1 MRKYTP
7 QMLLYRH
14 SLTAVSVQGG
24 LGGGKGFPGGSDGK
38 ESACSAGYLGSIPE
52 LGRSP
57 RRGHGNPLHGEP
69 WSPSFKQALG
79 TTLDPQLLTHGSE
92 SPLRDSSFTMAGL
105 GRGQA
110 SLSQPHRPNR
120 IGL

>member
-57 RRGHGNPLHGEP
+57 RRGHGNPLQYSFLENLHGQRNLAGYGPRGCKE
-69 WSPSFKQALG
+69 SD
-79 TTLDPQLLTHGSE
+79 TTE
-92 SPLRDSSFTMAGL
+92 
-105 GRGQA
+105 
-110 SLSQPHRPNR
+110 
-120 IGL
+120 